1 MKQIKIHAQKRSA
14 ERMILGDVWTL
25 LERTIFPV
33 SSTNTY
39 FNQYNDNIPDLDLPG
54 AEKIRRINLRKYL
67 ESHPKKPKV
76 LLVGE
81 APGYRGCRFSG
92 VPFTSEAQLCSG
104 KLPFTGERTNCKNTL
119 WKENTATIFWK
130 VMTRYHPKFIAW
142 NCFPFHPHSYDNRL
156 TNRHPRKREIHRY
169 SKTLNDMISLLEPK
183 VIIAVGKKAEE
194 TLHNLNYDPIYV
206 RHPARGG
213 AIKFKQGI
221 TKILSQNNIYD

>member
-1 MKQIKIHAQKRSA
+1 MT
-14 ERMILGDVWTL
+14 LGDVWTL

-33 SSTNTY
+33 PSTNTY
-39 FNQYNDNIPDLDLPG
+39 FNHYNDNIPDLDLPG
-54 AEKIRRINLRKYL
+54 AENIRRRNLRKYL
-67 ESHPKKPKV
+67 ESHPEKPKA

-104 KLPFTGERTNCKNTL
+104 ILSFTGERSSRINPP

-130 VMTRYHPKFIAW
+130 VMIRYHPKFIAW
-142 NCFPFHPHSYDNRL
+142 NCFPFHPHTPNNRL
-156 TNRHPRKREIHRY
+156 TNRHPKKREIERY
-169 SKTLNDMISLLEPK
+169 SKTLSDVISLIEPK

-194 TLHNLNYDPIYV
+194 TLQNMNHDPKYV

-213 AIKFKQGI
+213 AMKFKQGI
-221 TKILSQNNIYD
+221 TKILS